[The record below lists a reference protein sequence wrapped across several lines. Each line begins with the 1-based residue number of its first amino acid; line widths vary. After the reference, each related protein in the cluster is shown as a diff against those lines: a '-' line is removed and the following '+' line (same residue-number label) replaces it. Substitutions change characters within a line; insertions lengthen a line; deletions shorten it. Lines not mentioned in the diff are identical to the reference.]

1 MRLRK
6 ESPSKYLA
14 IRNWLNIL
22 FIALALIFIICY
34 FLVENPLSNIYC
46 ILSGLV
52 AVLLKMGEAIIRV
65 FENLQYKKQQG
76 RNSIE
81 NGSK

>member
-1 MRLRK
+1 MRLKK
-6 ESPSKYLA
+6 ESPSRYLV
-14 IRNWLNIL
+14 IRNWLNVL
-22 FIALALIFIICY
+22 FIALALIFIICC

-46 ILSGLV
+46 ILSGIV

-65 FENLQYKKQQG
+65 FENLQDKKQQE
-76 RNSIE
+76 RNS